1 MSYNNEMTSPP
12 KLAKWILNLFCPN
25 RWKEEIVGDLDEEFL
40 LNIKSKGLSKAKRIY
55 LWTVIRSFRGYLLIE
70 KLKSGQNQAHTYEGG
85 INNNVMF
92 SNYLKIT
99 LRALLKNKVYSFINI
114 SGLAIGIAG
123 ALLIFHYV
131 SFETSYEK
139 HIKDSDDMY
148 RVSLELF
155 MNGEFVYHSAE
166 NYPPVAES
174 MVNDFP
180 EVVEWA
186 HAYNMGAKNNIVITY
201 EEGQSQPIKLKHKK
215 FLYASPTFLSMFD
228 VDMVAGDAQTALT
241 DPYTMVISESTAK
254 KYFGNEPA
262 IGKRLRLRDDDRNNE
277 NCVITGVFKDLPSS
291 THLKYDVLIS
301 TPTIYGRWDGALTRY
316 KTGWVRK
323 DFYSYVKVRP
333 NTDVTALSAKL
344 PAMMDKYMPEMAE
357 RNAKHVLHM
366 QPLNRI
372 HLDSKLSDEAEQ
384 NGDAEPI
391 TFLSI
396 IAIFIIVIAWVN
408 YVNLATSR
416 SLDRAREV
424 GIRKVLGSL
433 RGQLIRQFLFESV
446 VVNFLAVALAL
457 GIVVLVLPAFYQI
470 SGIPEGVVIWENQM
484 LWAALGSVFL
494 IGSIVSGFYP
504 ALVLSSFKPV
514 STLKGKFRNSG
525 SGVFLRKGLVVF
537 QFATSA
543 ALIIGTLTV
552 YKQMNYM
559 QSADLGFDLEQT
571 IVVERAAIADTTPGG
586 VMRQVNTFQE
596 GLRANSNIKSVSTSG
611 MVPGKKIR
619 FKGDVRAYNQTSN
632 EAHPMDLMGGDYGVI
647 ETLGME
653 MVAGRNFSRDFPS
666 DADTAVI
673 ITRAAVS
680 LLGYENP
687 EDIINQT
694 VVLENFG
701 EAGIVVGVVEDYN
714 HESLRVKAAPS
725 ILLLDPQWTEY
736 FLIKVEANSI
746 PQALTAIEAEWN
758 QVYAANPFDYF
769 FLDEFFNNQYKSEQQ
784 FQSMFSVFS
793 VLAIIIGCLGLFGL
807 SAFMAMQKTK
817 EIGVR
822 KVLGASVKSV
832 FYMLSKEFIV
842 LILIANVISWPII
855 YFTMDSWLQG
865 FEYRTSVDPFL
876 FAIALFVVLGV
887 AVLTI
892 SYQTIKSARLN
903 PVDSLRYE

>member
-1 MSYNNEMTSPP
+1 
-12 KLAKWILNLFCPN
+12 
-25 RWKEEIVGDLDEEFL
+25 
-40 LNIKSKGLSKAKRIY
+40 
-55 LWTVIRSFRGYLLIE
+55 
-70 KLKSGQNQAHTYEGG
+70 
-85 INNNVMF
+85 MF

-99 LRALLKNKVYSFINI
+99 LRALLKNRVYSFINI

-131 SFETSYEK
+131 SFERSYEN
-139 HIKDSDDMY
+139 HIDGAENMY
-148 RVSLELF
+148 RVSLELQV
-155 MNGEFVYHSAE
+155 NGEFVYHSAE

-174 MVNDFP
+174 MVNDYP
-180 EVVEWA
+180 EVIEWA

-201 EEGQSQPIKLKHKK
+201 EEGQLQPIKLKHKK
-215 FLYASPTFLSMFD
+215 FLYASPTFLSFFD
-228 VDMVAGDAQTALT
+228 VDMIDGDAEKALME
-241 DPYTMVISESTAK
+241 PYTMVISESTAK

-262 IGKRLRLRDDDRNNE
+262 VGKRLRLRDDDRNNE
-277 NCVITGVFKDLPSS
+277 NCVITGVFKDLPAN

-323 DFYSYVKVRP
+323 DFYSYVKVQP
-333 NTDVTALSAKL
+333 NTDIKALSAKL
-344 PAMMDKYMPEMAE
+344 PAMVDKNMPRLAE
-357 RNAKHVLHM
+357 QNAQHIMHL

-372 HLDSKLSDEAEQ
+372 HLDSKLSDEAEL
-384 NGDAEPI
+384 NGDSEPV

-396 IAIFIIVIAWVN
+396 IAVFIIVIAWVN

-446 VVNFLAVALAL
+446 VVNLLAVVLAL
-457 GIVVLVLPAFYQI
+457 GIVLLVLPAFYQI
-470 SGIPEGVVIWENQM
+470 SGIPRSVVIWENQ
-484 LWAALGSVFL
+484 LIWAALAVVFL
-494 IGSIVSGFYP
+494 IGSMVSGFYP

-525 SGVFLRKGLVVF
+525 TGVFLRKGLVVF

-586 VMRQVNTFQE
+586 ITRQINTFQE
-596 GLRANSNIKSVSTSG
+596 ELRANANIKSVSTSG
-611 MVPGKKIR
+611 MVPGKKLR
-619 FKGDVRAYNQTSN
+619 FKGDVRTYNQISTD
-632 EAHPMDLMGGDYGVI
+632 ARPMDLMGGDYGLI

-653 MVAGRNFSRDFPS
+653 IVAGRNFSREFPS

-673 ITRAAVS
+673 LTRAGAE
-680 LLGYENP
+680 LLGYQNP

-694 VVLENFG
+694 IVLENFG
-701 EAGIVVGVVEDYN
+701 QAGIVVGVVEDYN

-725 ILLLDPQWTEY
+725 ILLLDPQWSEY
-736 FLIKVEANSI
+736 FLIKVEANAI
-746 PQALTAIEAEWN
+746 PEALGVIEEQWN
-758 QVYAANPFDYF
+758 RVYAANPFDYF
-769 FLDEFFNNQYKSEQQ
+769 FLDEFFNNQYESEQQ

-793 VLAIIIGCLGLFGL
+793 VLAIVIGCLGLFGL

-832 FYMLSKEFIV
+832 FYMLSKEFV
-842 LILIANVISWPII
+842 ILIFVANIISWPII
-855 YFTMDSWLQG
+855 YFAMDRWLQG
-865 FEYRTSVDPFL
+865 FEYRTTLDPFI
-876 FAIALFVVLGV
+876 FVIALVAVLGV

>member
-1 MSYNNEMTSPP
+1 MSYSSESQKPP
-12 KLAKWILNLFCPN
+12 RIGKWFLKLFCAE
-25 RWKEEIVGDLDEEFL
+25 RWVEEIEGDLEEEFM
-40 LNIKSKGLSKAKRIY
+40 LNINDKGLKQARRIY
-55 LWTVIRSFRGYLLIE
+55 LWTVLRSFRSYLFIE
-70 KLKSGQNQAHTYEGG
+70 KFKSGHTHSRGYANG
-85 INNNVMF
+85 INSSVMF

-99 LRALLKNKVYSFINI
+99 LRALLKNRVYSFINI
-114 SGLAIGIAG
+114 TGLAIGIAG

-139 HIKDSDDMY
+139 FIDDSDNIY
-148 RVSLELF
+148 RVSLELSQ
-155 MNGEFVYHSAE
+155 NGEFVYHSAE
-166 NYPPVAES
+166 NYPPVSES
-174 MVNDFP
+174 IVNDFP
-180 EVVEWA
+180 EAVEWA
-186 HAYNMGAKNNIVITY
+186 RLYNMGAKNNIVITY

-215 FLYASPTFLSMFD
+215 FLYASPTFLSMFS
-228 VDMVAGDAQTALT
+228 VEMISGNAETALSE
-241 DPYTMVISESTAK
+241 PFTMVISESTAK
-254 KYFGNEPA
+254 KYFGDEPA
-262 IGKRLRLRDDDRNNE
+262 MGKRLRLQDDDYNNE
-277 NCVITGVFKDLPSS
+277 NCVITGVYKDLPAN
-291 THLKYDVLIS
+291 THLKFDALIS
-301 TPTIYGRWDGALTRY
+301 TPTIHTRFDGALTRY

-333 NTDVTALSAKL
+333 NTDIEALTAKL
-344 PAMMDKYMPEMAE
+344 PEMVDKYMPELKD
-357 RNAKHVLHM
+357 RNAVHKLHL
-366 QPLNRI
+366 QPINRI

-384 NGDAEPI
+384 NGDGEPI

-446 VVNFLAVALAL
+446 TVNFLAVLLAL
-457 GIVVLVLPAFYQI
+457 GIVLLALPSFYQI
-470 SGIPEGVVIWENQM
+470 SGIPKAVIIWENQSIW
-484 LWAALGSVFL
+484 LALVTVFL
-494 IGSIVSGFYP
+494 VGSIVSGFYP

-543 ALIIGTLTV
+543 ALIVGTLTV
-552 YKQMNYM
+552 SKQMSFM

-571 IVVERAAIADTTPGG
+571 IVVERAAIADTSQA
-586 VMRQVNTFQE
+586 VRARRVQTFQE
-596 GLRANSNIKSVSTSG
+596 NLRANSNIKSVSSSG
-611 MVPGKKIR
+611 IVPGKKVR
-619 FKGDVRAYNQTSN
+619 FKGDVRGYSQAAG
-632 EAHPMDLMGGDYGVI
+632 EVHPMGVIGGDYGLI

-653 MVAGRNFSRDFPS
+653 IIAGRNFSRDFPN
-666 DADTAVI
+666 DGDTSI
-673 ITRAAVS
+673 IVTRSAIP
-680 LLGYENP
+680 LLGFESP

-694 VVLENFG
+694 IVIENFG
-701 EAGIVVGVVEDYN
+701 DAAIVVGVVEDYN

-725 ILLLDPQWTEY
+725 VFILDPQWAEY
-736 FLIKVEANSI
+736 FLFRVDGSI
-746 PQALTAIEAEWN
+746 PEALAAIEDEWSTI
-758 QVYAANPFDYF
+758 YSANPFDFF

-793 VLAIIIGCLGLFGL
+793 ILAILIGCLGLFGL

-822 KVLGASVKSV
+822 KVLGASVSSV

-842 LILIANVISWPII
+842 LIFVANIIAWPII
-855 YFTMDSWLQG
+855 YLAMDNWLQG
-865 FEYRTSVDPFL
+865 FEYRTTIDPLIFI
-876 FAIALFVVLGV
+876 IALVAVLGV
-887 AVLTI
+887 ALVTI